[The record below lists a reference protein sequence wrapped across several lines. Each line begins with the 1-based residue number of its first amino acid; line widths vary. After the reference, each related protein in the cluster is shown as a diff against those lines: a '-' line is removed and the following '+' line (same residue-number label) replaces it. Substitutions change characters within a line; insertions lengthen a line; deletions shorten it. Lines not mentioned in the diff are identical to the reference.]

1 MENADR
7 KAKLN
12 TPALKWLWNAAEG
25 KKRHLAGLVALQT
38 ALNLFVVAYAL
49 GFRDLVDRAVAGD
62 REGFFAALGLLAA
75 LALARIALRAGFR
88 ALEEYTRATLENE
101 LKSRLFRALLDRNYA
116 AVTAVHTGEW
126 MNRLTSDTAVA
137 AGGMAQIIPNVAG
150 MSVRMVGAVLAI
162 VALEPRFGLVL
173 IPAGLGVLAVTRLF
187 RPLLKRL
194 HSRIQESDGQ
204 VRVFLQERLESMLT
218 VRAYDRQDRT
228 QDLAREKMD
237 RHRAARMRRNH
248 VSNLS
253 AAGFGGAIQAIYLL
267 GAFLCGTG
275 ILEGTVTFGTLTA
288 VLQLVGHL
296 QAPLSGFSAY
306 LAQWY
311 AMTASADRLM
321 EAEAYAHD
329 GEKSDPEACR
339 TLYRDGF
346 AAIRGEKLAFAY
358 PGEEHRPALT
368 GLDLEIRKGE
378 FLALAGPSGCGKSTA
393 LKLLLGLYAPDSG
406 ELTLVTENGKRP
418 LRGSDRGLF
427 AYVPQ
432 GNQLMSGTIRQALAF
447 DDPAAMTREE
457 ALWQALEVSCARE
470 FVEKL
475 PQGLDTALGEHGAG
489 LSEGQLQRLAVAR
502 AVFSRRPILLL
513 DESTS
518 ALDGDSERRL
528 LDNLRTVTDRTVVIV
543 THRPR
548 ALEVCDRVIRFGEDG

>member
-1 MENADR
+1 MEKVQNT
-7 KAKLN
+7 KLN
-12 TPALKWLWNAAEG
+12 TPALTWLWNAAKG

-38 ALNLFVVAYAL
+38 ALNLFVVGYAL
-49 GFRDLVDRAVAGD
+49 AFRDLVDRAVAGD
-62 REGFFAALGLLAA
+62 RDGFFAALGLLAA
-75 LALARIALRAGFR
+75 LAVVRIVLRAAVRG
-88 ALEEYTRATLENE
+88 LEEYARATLENE
-101 LKSRLFRALLDRNYA
+101 LKARLFRALLDRDYA

-137 AGGMAQIIPNVAG
+137 AGGMAQILPNVTG
-150 MSVRMVGAVLAI
+150 MAVRMLGAAGAI
-162 VALEPRFGLVL
+162 LMLEPRFGLVL
-173 IPAGLGVLAVTRLF
+173 IPGGLAVLVVTRLF

-218 VRAYDRQDRT
+218 VRAYDRQESSAS
-228 QDLAREKMD
+228 LAKEKMD
-237 RHRAARMRRNH
+237 NHRAARMTRNH

-296 QAPLSGFSAY
+296 QAPLSGFSGY

-321 EAEAYAHD
+321 EAEAFASD
-329 GEKSDPEACR
+329 GEKTDPEACR
-339 TLYRDGF
+339 ALYHNGF
-346 AAIRGEKLAFAY
+346 AAIRGEKLTFAY
-358 PGEEHRPALT
+358 PGEERRPALRD
-368 GLDLEIRKGE
+368 LDLEIRKGE

-393 LKLLLGLYAPDSG
+393 VKLLLRLYEPDSG
-406 ELTLVTENGKRP
+406 TLTLVTENENRP
-418 LRGSDRGLF
+418 LRAVDRGLF

-447 DDPAAMTREE
+447 DEPEAMTREDL
-457 ALWQALEVSCARE
+457 LWQALDVACARE
-470 FVEKL
+470 FVEAL

-502 AVFSRRPILLL
+502 AICSQRPILLL

-528 LDNLRTVTDRTVVIV
+528 LDHLRTMTDRTVVIV

-548 ALEVCDRVIRFGEDG
+548 ALEICDRVIRFGEDG